1 MGRLLLPLL
10 SSLISL
16 ALIIIVLTPV
26 AMIVA
31 AFMDR
36 GSAKPSGK
44 VPGYNYDKTHENYWR
59 EY

>member
-10 SSLISL
+10 SSLITL
-16 ALIIIVLTPV
+16 TLGVIILTPV
-26 AMIVA
+26 AIVIA

-36 GSAKPSGK
+36 DSTTGGK
-44 VPGYNYDKTHENYWR
+44 IPPYNYDKTHENYWR